1 MLDQSVVFDIPQ
13 TRPSVARTFY
23 RDAIC
28 QNVGEYDNQQL
39 RVVLQKARLA
49 TGASSDDRGLSYVYD
64 HPQPKKDFA
73 EQLRSL
79 YQYYTILSDDRTVME
94 LLATEPAL
102 YSLLIEAVEPLRQAF
117 GDKRLIYIRVLS
129 SDEDSVLKVTVRLP
143 ATFDD
148 NPEGTLQAFDQA
160 WWLSNCHRSGGT
172 LVFDYEMPDAI
183 RLA

>member
-13 TRPSVARTFY
+13 ARPSVVHTFH
-23 RDAIC
+23 RDAVC
-28 QNVGEYDNQQL
+28 QDVGEYDNLQI
-39 RVVLQKARLA
+39 RVVPQKARLA
-49 TGASSDDRGLSYVYD
+49 TGVNSDDRGLSYVYD

-73 EQLRSL
+73 AQLRIL
-79 YQYYTILSDDRTVME
+79 HQQYTILSDDRTMIE
-94 LLATEPAL
+94 LLEAEPAL

-129 SDEDSVLKVTVRLP
+129 SDEDSILKVTVRLL
-143 ATFDD
+143 ANFGD
-148 NPEGTLQAFDQA
+148 NPEDALQAFDEE
-160 WWLSNCHRSGGT
+160 WWLKNCHRSGGT